1 MPALK
6 AASSKPFTKVVITKG
21 YGFHTPQDG
30 SVCRI
35 KVISDEMNI
44 ITELDDSKE
53 KEIIVGDVDEPI
65 DRIIEDCV
73 RTMKE
78 EEVCCLK
85 FDHPC
90 FTPDCIVPAD
100 RDQIVEEEEPS
111 GKLTAEGEKD
121 VEGSDANTIESKSPV
136 DDPEPSVES
145 QTTEDNTESESQA
158 PQSGES
164 VEIDDKSEQPTE
176 EKSEEQTEEKSEKPA
191 DAQTAEDFPSSPAE
205 VQFQLLSYTR
215 EPEIWEMSVT
225 EKWRRA
231 CYHKQ
236 RGLELYSRGAYQ
248 YAFRRF
254 GLTLKYVISL
264 EHDVPAGQEDGM
276 DIKGLK
282 LSCYLNVAACQMR
295 HHNFESVVANSSKA
309 LTLQPNNAKALY
321 RRGSAHL
328 QLQEYE
334 KAKEDLTT
342 AQSLEPKNQAVA
354 KQLQLLKC
362 QVQKLNQYY
371 ASAMKKLFT

>member
-6 AASSKPFTKVVITKG
+6 VATPKPFIKEIIAKG

-30 SVCRI
+30 SVCKI
-35 KVISDEMNI
+35 KIIADEQNA
-44 ITELDDSKE
+44 ITDLNDSSE
-53 KEIIVGDVDEPI
+53 KEIVVGDVDEPI
-65 DRIIEDCV
+65 DRIIEDCI

-78 EEVCCLK
+78 EEICCLK
-85 FDHPC
+85 FEHPC
-90 FTPDCIVPAD
+90 LSAD
-100 RDQIVEEEEPS
+100 FIIPSEP
-111 GKLTAEGEKD
+111 
-121 VEGSDANTIESKSPV
+121 
-136 DDPEPSVES
+136 
-145 QTTEDNTESESQA
+145 TEDIKNDQNFITETENDSEKCDSDLKEAEQINTGSEGTEDFKTELNADQETSEVSDI
-158 PQSGES
+158 QSDDKNLPS
-164 VEIDDKSEQPTE
+164 NCVEI
-176 EKSEEQTEEKSEKPA
+176 
-191 DAQTAEDFPSSPAE
+191 
-205 VQFQLLSYTR
+205 QFQLLSYTR

-231 CYHKQ
+231 TYHKQ

-264 EHDVPAGQEDGM
+264 EHDIPSGQEEGM

-295 HHNFESVVANSSKA
+295 HHNYESVVINSSKA
-309 LTLQPNNAKALY
+309 LSMQSNNAKALY
-321 RRGSAHL
+321 RRGAAYV

-334 KAKEDLTT
+334 KAKEDLTA
-342 AQSLEPKNQAVA
+342 AQQLEPKNQAVS
-354 KQLQLLKC
+354 KQLQLLKSK
-362 QVQKLNQYY
+362 VQKLNQYY

>member
-6 AASSKPFTKVVITKG
+6 TAASKPFSKEIITKG

-30 SVCRI
+30 SVCKI
-35 KVISDEMNI
+35 KVIADEKHI
-44 ITELDDSKE
+44 ITDLDDSNE
-53 KEIIVGDVDEPI
+53 KELVVGDVDEPI
-65 DRIIEDCV
+65 DRIIEDCI

-78 EEVCCLK
+78 EEICCLK
-85 FDHPC
+85 FDHPFLHSDFIIPKDEIKTDINAATENSNVEC
-90 FTPDCIVPAD
+90 DNDSKDPLEADVGSEKLEEIKLETPAEL
-100 RDQIVEEEEPS
+100 VEETVED
-111 GKLTAEGEKD
+111 AKD
-121 VEGSDANTIESKSPV
+121 SPC
-136 DDPEPSVES
+136 SV
-145 QTTEDNTESESQA
+145 
-158 PQSGES
+158 
-164 VEIDDKSEQPTE
+164 VEI
-176 EKSEEQTEEKSEKPA
+176 
-191 DAQTAEDFPSSPAE
+191 
-205 VQFQLLSYTR
+205 QFQLLSYTR

-231 CYHKQ
+231 SYHKQ

-264 EHDVPAGQEDGM
+264 EHDVPSGQEEGM

-295 HHNFESVVANSSKA
+295 HHNYESVVINSTKA
-309 LTLQPNNAKALY
+309 LSMQSNNAKALY
-321 RRGSAHL
+321 RRGAAYL

-334 KAKEDLTT
+334 KAKEDLTS
-342 AQSLEPKNQAVA
+342 AQQLEPKNQAVA

>member
-6 AASSKPFTKVVITKG
+6 VATLKPFIKEIIAKG

-30 SVCRI
+30 SVCKI
-35 KVISDEMNI
+35 KIIADEQNVITDLN
-44 ITELDDSKE
+44 DSSE
-53 KEIIVGDVDEPI
+53 KEIVVGDVDEPI
-65 DRIIEDCV
+65 DRIIEDCI

-78 EEVCCLK
+78 EEICCLK
-85 FDHPC
+85 FEHPC
-90 FTPDCIVPAD
+90 
-100 RDQIVEEEEPS
+100 
-111 GKLTAEGEKD
+111 L
-121 VEGSDANTIESKSPV
+121 GSDFIIPS
-136 DDPEPSVES
+136 EP
-145 QTTEDNTESESQA
+145 TEDMKNDQNLITDTENDNEKCDSDLKESEQIDTGSEDTEDIKTELNADQETSEISDIQ
-158 PQSGES
+158 PDDKNLPSNF
-164 VEIDDKSEQPTE
+164 VEI
-176 EKSEEQTEEKSEKPA
+176 
-191 DAQTAEDFPSSPAE
+191 
-205 VQFQLLSYTR
+205 QFQLLSYTR

-231 CYHKQ
+231 TYHKQ

-264 EHDVPAGQEDGM
+264 EHDIPSGQEEGM

-295 HHNFESVVANSSKA
+295 HHNYESVVINSSKA
-309 LTLQPNNAKALY
+309 LSLQSDNAKALY
-321 RRGSAHL
+321 RRGAAYV

-334 KAKEDLTT
+334 KAKEDLTA
-342 AQSLEPKNQAVA
+342 AQQLEPKNQAVS
-354 KQLQLLKC
+354 KQLQLLKSK
-362 QVQKLNQYY
+362 VQKLNQYY

>member
-6 AASSKPFTKVVITKG
+6 AATPKPFNKEIITKG
-21 YGFHTPQDG
+21 YGFYTPQDG

-35 KVISDEMNI
+35 KVISDEKHILADLN
-44 ITELDDSKE
+44 DDNE

-65 DRIIEDCV
+65 DRIIEDCI

-78 EEVCCLK
+78 EEVCRLK
-85 FDHPC
+85 FEHPC
-90 FTPDCIVPAD
+90 LYPDVVIPTEAAEEMRMDETSPTINENAKMDCDADFKDESSEMEVTLENLEVMKSESTSEVTPT
-100 RDQIVEEEEPS
+100 S
-111 GKLTAEGEKD
+111 
-121 VEGSDANTIESKSPV
+121 
-136 DDPEPSVES
+136 ES
-145 QTTEDNTESESQA
+145 QPDNTEDLPSNI
-158 PQSGES
+158 
-164 VEIDDKSEQPTE
+164 VEIE
-176 EKSEEQTEEKSEKPA
+176 
-191 DAQTAEDFPSSPAE
+191 
-205 VQFQLLSYTR
+205 FQLLSYTR

-231 CYHKQ
+231 TYHKQ

-264 EHDVPAGQEDGM
+264 EHDIPSGQEEGM

-295 HHNFESVVANSSKA
+295 HHNYEFVVINSSKA
-309 LTLQPNNAKALY
+309 LQMQPVNAKALY
-321 RRGSAHL
+321 RRGAAYV

-334 KAKEDLTT
+334 KAKEDLTL
-342 AQSLEPKNQAVA
+342 AQQFEPKNQAVT
-354 KQLQLLKC
+354 KQLQILKSR
-362 QVQKLNQYY
+362 VQKLNQYY
-371 ASAMKKLFT
+371 ASAMKKYFQ

>member
-1 MPALK
+1 MKPALRP
-6 AASSKPFTKVVITKG
+6 ALSKPFTKVVVTKG

-30 SVCRI
+30 SVCKI
-35 KVISDEMNI
+35 KVISDDLNI
-44 ITELDDSKE
+44 ITDLDHSKE

-65 DRIIEDCV
+65 DRIIEDCI

-90 FTPDCIVPAD
+90 ILSDCVITDQMLERKDLQSPEDKDGAVNENSDNPELEVSTETVTEQQTETNHEDPQIEANPNDVPTVA
-100 RDQIVEEEEPS
+100 
-111 GKLTAEGEKD
+111 
-121 VEGSDANTIESKSPV
+121 
-136 DDPEPSVES
+136 
-145 QTTEDNTESESQA
+145 
-158 PQSGES
+158 
-164 VEIDDKSEQPTE
+164 
-176 EKSEEQTEEKSEKPA
+176 KSEENQETSKTGDDQHGDNKPEDVSIEEAVPPSA
-191 DAQTAEDFPSSPAE
+191 AEI
-205 VQFQLLSYTR
+205 QFQLLSYTR

-295 HHNFESVVANSSKA
+295 HHNYESVVTNSSKA
-309 LTLQPNNAKALY
+309 LALQPNNAKALY
-321 RRGSAHL
+321 RRGAALL

-334 KAKEDLTT
+334 RAREDLTM
-342 AQSLEPKNQAVA
+342 AQKLEPKNQAVA

>member
-1 MPALK
+1 MKPVLRPAP
-6 AASSKPFTKVVITKG
+6 SKPFTKVVIAKG

-30 SVCRI
+30 SVCKIR
-35 KVISDEMNI
+35 VISDDLNI
-44 ITELDDSKE
+44 ITDLDESKD
-53 KEIIVGDVDEPI
+53 KEVIVGDVDEPI
-65 DRIIEDCV
+65 ERIIEDCI

-85 FDHPC
+85 FVHPC
-90 FTPDCIVPAD
+90 AMSDCVIPDV
-100 RDQIVEEEEPS
+100 RD
-111 GKLTAEGEKD
+111 L
-121 VEGSDANTIESKSPV
+121 KSP
-136 DDPEPSVES
+136 
-145 QTTEDNTESESQA
+145 ED
-158 PQSGES
+158 QSGAAIETSGADVNQES
-164 VEIDDKSEQPTE
+164 VEVGSEIVTDQ
-176 EKSEEQTEEKSEKPA
+176 QTETKLEDVQTDPEAKPEDDQQTNKSGDDQQGDVKPEDTPKEEA
-191 DAQTAEDFPSSPAE
+191 VPPIAAEI
-205 VQFQLLSYTR
+205 QFQLLSYTR

-264 EHDVPAGQEDGM
+264 EHDIPAGQEDGM

-295 HHNFESVVANSSKA
+295 HHNYESVVNNSSKA
-309 LTLQPNNAKALY
+309 LVLQPNNAKALY
-321 RRGSAHL
+321 RRGAALL

-334 KAKEDLTT
+334 RAREDLTM